1 MLRVR
6 LLWRARLAGK
16 AGLLALL
23 LPALALSQP
32 RLNLTTL
39 PDLPPVSGKPNPGV
53 AGGFAGLSGGMLLL
67 GGGAN
72 FPDGYPWEGGQK
84 VWHRTIYALP
94 LNANSGQWQVVGE
107 LGHAL
112 GYGASVTW
120 RDRFITLGGNDA
132 ERRYAEVVAYRW
144 DAQNRKLLVDTL
156 PALPRPLANESA
168 ACLGNQLYVF
178 GGESERG
185 AERALYVLNLLRPET
200 GWKPLADLPG
210 PARAYTVLVA
220 AKGRLFVAGGRYTV
234 NGQTQV
240 LADAYAYAPGLNRW
254 ERLPDLPTPLS
265 AHSAV
270 AGSDGLV
277 LVIGGDTGERLSQIE
292 RVNNQIAQ
300 SAPGLVRDSLTLRRN
315 VLQRDHP
322 GFSKT
327 IWAYGP
333 KTRRWTRWQDLP
345 FAVPV
350 TTTPVAV
357 SGGFVLPSGEV
368 SPGVRTPTSRFI
380 SFRKEG

>member
-6 LLWRARLAGK
+6 LLRRARLVAK
-16 AGLLALL
+16 VGLLALL
-23 LPALALSQP
+23 LPALALAQP
-32 RLNLTTL
+32 RPTLTAL
-39 PDLPPVSGKPNPGV
+39 PALPPLLGKTNPGV

-67 GGGAN
+67 AGGAN
-72 FPDGYPWEGGQK
+72 FPNGYPWEGGQK

-94 LNANSGQWQVVGE
+94 INGTPQRWQVVGE

-120 RDRFITLGGNDA
+120 RDGFITLGGNDA
-132 ERRYAEVVAYRW
+132 QRRYAEVVAYRW
-144 DAQNRKLLVDTL
+144 DARNRQLRADTL
-156 PALPRPLANESA
+156 PPLLRPLANLSA

-185 AERALYVLNLLRPET
+185 AERTLYVLNLLRPET

-210 PARAYTVLVA
+210 PARAYAVLVA
-220 AKGRLFVAGGRYTV
+220 TNGRLYVAGGRYTAD
-234 NGQTQV
+234 GQTRV
-240 LADAYAYAPGLNRW
+240 FADAYAYTPAQNRW
-254 ERLPDLPTPLS
+254 EQLPDLPTPLS

-270 AGSDGLV
+270 ATPDGSV
-277 LVIGGDTGERLSQIE
+277 LVIGGDTGERLGQIE

-300 SAPGLVRDSLTLRRN
+300 SVTGPVRDSLTFRRN
-315 VLQRDHP
+315 ALQRDHP

-327 IWAYGP
+327 VWVYTP
-333 KTRRWTRWQDLP
+333 RKRRWTRWRDLP

-350 TTTPVAV
+350 TTTPVAFP
-357 SGGFVLPSGEV
+357 GGFVLPSGEV
-368 SPGVRTPTSRFI
+368 SPGVRTPTTRFI
-380 SFRKEG
+380 PF